1 MDIICFIKQVPDSE
15 AQVEVK
21 GDGGG
26 VNVEERYG
34 LNFFDSLA
42 VEEALRIKE
51 KVGGKVTAI
60 TLGPER
66 SVEVL
71 RTAIAM
77 GADEAILIH
86 DLLLEGGDEASTA
99 QVLAEAAKKVGYDL
113 ILCGREAFD
122 DSSGAVGPMVA
133 EFLGIP
139 VVSVVTKVEVHPEE
153 RKVVVERETEGGRE
167 EIEVPLPALLT
178 AQKGLNEPR
187 VPPVMGVM
195 KAMKAS
201 INRWSTGDLGL
212 DAQAVAPK
220 GKIIRYIPPPK
231 RPPVRYIK
239 GEPQEM
245 VKELVEL
252 LRDEA
257 KVI

>member
-1 MDIICFIKQVPDSE
+1 MEIICFIKQVPDNE

-21 GDGGG
+21 GNGTG

-51 KVGGKVTAI
+51 KAGGKVTAI

-77 GADEAILIH
+77 GVDEAHLIS
-86 DLLLEGGDEASTA
+86 DSSLQERDEVSTA
-99 QVLAEAAKKVGYDL
+99 RVLAEAAKKIGYDL

-139 VVSVVTKVEVHPEE
+139 AVSVVTRVEVHPEE
-153 RKVVVERETEGGRE
+153 RKAVVEREMEGGKE
-167 EIEVPLPALLT
+167 EIELPLPALLT

-195 KAMKAS
+195 KAMKAE
-201 INRWSTGDLGL
+201 IKRWSLEDLGL
-212 DAQAVAPK
+212 DAEEVAPRR
-220 GKIIRYIPPPK
+220 KIIRYVPPPK

-245 VKELVEL
+245 AKELVEL